1 MPLKTTTTHYPA
13 PYTTDMDETRL
24 EIQRADARAA
34 MEACEGGEIECSR
47 CHEYDEAEDMG
58 RTPWQRSCHSSAELE
73 TQHRI
78 SKL

>member
-1 MPLKTTTTHYPA
+1 M
-13 PYTTDMDETRL
+13 ERESRL
-24 EIQRADARAA
+24 EVERADLRAA

-47 CHEYDEAEDMG
+47 CHDYFPLDEIG
-58 RTPWQRSCHSSAELE
+58 RGSRLWVCHSCDDLE

>member
-1 MPLKTTTTHYPA
+1 
-13 PYTTDMDETRL
+13 MDHESRL
-24 EIQRADARAA
+24 EIERADARAA

-47 CHEYDEAEDMG
+47 CHEYYEAEDMG
-58 RTPWQRSCHSSAELE
+58 RPPWQWICHSCDELE

>member
-1 MPLKTTTTHYPA
+1 
-13 PYTTDMDETRL
+13 
-24 EIQRADARAA
+24 

-47 CHEYDEAEDMG
+47 CHEYYEAEDMG
-58 RTPWQRSCHSSAELE
+58 RTPWQWICHSCDELE